1 MTYDFEPLLVQSSDY
16 FNLCEQIE
24 ECIKLEGKLTN
35 ENLTLDWDADIQFN
49 KEIHELNQ
57 NNSYYY
63 GCPYT
68 TYSDTYKTR
77 MDNFFHLFQDGKEI
91 DFIKEELNKGINYIP
106 YNYINPIAR
115 KNISYSLA
123 QRIEYLEERAQELGY
138 NIRIWQ
144 DDNYAPFEYGGQL
157 IYNPEDAEGFELIKT
172 EKISK
177 KTIDFTGTQV
187 QLMELVKALIENK
200 SVRGKQKD
208 IVKDFTDFFGLE
220 VKSPDKIIQDIKNR
234 NTGSETLFLNDLKSS
249 LMQFISKENKR

>member
-1 MTYDFEPLLVQSSDY
+1 MTYDFEPLLVQSSEY
-16 FNLCEQIE
+16 FNLREQIE
-24 ECIKLEGKLTN
+24 ECIKLKGKLPD
-35 ENLTLDWDADIQFN
+35 ENLTLDWDAGIQFN

-63 GCPYT
+63 GCPFTNYR
-68 TYSDTYKTR
+68 DTYNLR
-77 MDNFFHLFQDGKEI
+77 FEDFLHSFQDAKEI
-91 DFIKEELNKGINYIP
+91 DFIEQELQKGIHYIP
-106 YNYINPIAR
+106 YQYISSKTS

-123 QRIEYLEERAQELGY
+123 KRIDYLKERAQELGC
-138 NIRIWQ
+138 NIQVQI
-144 DDNYAPFEYGGQL
+144 DENYAPFEYNGQL
-157 IYNPEDAEGFELIKT
+157 IYNPEDAESFELIKT

-187 QLMELVKALIENK
+187 QLIELVKALIENK